1 MEDPKQDPDPD
12 TDPKPAEKSR
22 IRIRIRKKNHSE
34 YPNTALRRF
43 ELPPQGVLLMLDA
56 WPVAVCP
63 RALIQS

>member
-22 IRIRIRKKNHSE
+22 IWSLIRKKSFRILKHCS
-34 YPNTALRRF
+34 PAFRT
-43 ELPPQGVLLMLDA
+43 PPGVLLMLDA